1 MSGCFATICVFFEV
15 KPKNIFRNV
24 ISTQEEGRRIFLG
37 FTIHIDQ
44 IFTRNPRCTSLLLSK
59 RRTEQKSED
68 SSFSTKTILLHN
80 SQLLFWFLFDCF
92 FLFLETF
99 CLLYRQLFFPQSRYF
114 GSFSLSNNSLNTT
127 LWNFSEISRPKIL
140 WVASSPNETPKL
152 TKAFA
157 TECWLFIN
165 IFKWRESESERMLR
179 LLYNCLRFP
188 ELNFVG
194 LATL

>member
-1 MSGCFATICVFFEV
+1 MLRNNIFNFGEHDFSSAACDALQLHILANAHATQRNCSPKNLQTIIFCLIITLHISMSGCFATICVFFEV

-80 SQLLFWFLFDCF
+80 SQLLFWFLFECF

-127 LWNFSEISRPKIL
+127 L
-140 WVASSPNETPKL
+140 
-152 TKAFA
+152 
-157 TECWLFIN
+157 
-165 IFKWRESESERMLR
+165 
-179 LLYNCLRFP
+179 
-188 ELNFVG
+188 
-194 LATL
+194 